1 MSRLL
6 SNQGTDA
13 RSTKA
18 ELQEEST
25 LPPLKVKEEVVIKEE
40 KQEEIVM
47 PEVRGEEGGRLLRRG
62 SFI

>member
-1 MSRLL
+1 M
-6 SNQGTDA
+6 
-13 RSTKA
+13 
-18 ELQEEST
+18 
-25 LPPLKVKEEVVIKEE
+25 PPLKVKEEVVIKEE

>member
-25 LPPLKVKEEVVIKEE
+25 LPPLKVKEE